1 MRRATTSAEAM
12 QAQAMQQDGT
22 GGESEMRARSV
33 VASLIA
39 ASLVV
44 ALLIAWAIL
53 PVPGALAQG
62 SYPEQP
68 IRYLLH
74 VSPGG
79 ATDVMARKL
88 GIGLEKILGK
98 PVVVEN
104 KPGGR
109 GAQQMFELMRAK
121 PDGYTIASVTSS
133 HVGAFNQTLKQF
145 NVASVDWIAN
155 LVEEPYLFV
164 VPSDSPIKSM
174 KDLADAIR
182 AKPGFVVAGFVRG
195 SGSHFAWE
203 MYAKAAG
210 LPKTNIN
217 WVPYDSVGDAVT
229 AALGHHGQVTI
240 AYLDLVKDHVEAHN
254 LRVIGVMTA
263 KRMSKLPDVPTL
275 REQGFDVDT
284 SWQQFRG
291 IIGPKGTPDGIKQ
304 KLADAAAQV
313 IRSDD
318 MQKYINEASLE
329 LDLMNPAEFTAY
341 ARKQDQL
348 TKEWMQTLNLVR

>member
-1 MRRATTSAEAM
+1 MRRATTTAEAM

-229 AALGHHGQVTI
+229 AVLGHHGQVTI